1 MAQRHHDPTDPTAVP
16 ADALAGYL
24 RAQATEFLRAL
35 RTHRET
41 GGAGGSAP
49 LRAQSGAGDAGAE
62 ESTDAALAL
71 RRSARRISG
80 TLHTFRP
87 LLDADWSDSL
97 RPELAWLS
105 GTLGREHAYAARLDR
120 LVTALN
126 RLSGAAGFP
135 TQAALPARSTA
146 TAASTVG
153 SRPAGAER
161 ASGGGTPQAFKAPG
175 EDLGTAGPD
184 AGPAATPDRGS
195 LTVGAAKAGALLDR
209 RLTLA
214 RTRAHSAAL
223 QALGSSRFH
232 AVADNVALLA
242 SEVPLSPTA
251 ATTDLRPLA
260 AAAHD
265 RLRDAVTGLPLHT
278 AGHPYN
284 AEALIHG
291 LSPDT
296 APHPQD
302 APWHQVRLL
311 LRLHR
316 YALEVLHPEAVPV
329 DVSLLAA
336 GESLNRHRDASEAAS
351 AAASAARTP
360 RIAPATAYALGILHA
375 DQRHEVEASRFAFQQ
390 SWQKGAVSTR

>member
-1 MAQRHHDPTDPTAVP
+1 MAQQHLDPTDPTVTP
-16 ADALAGYL
+16 ADAVAGYL
-24 RAQATEFLRAL
+24 RARATEFLRAL

-41 GGAGGSAP
+41 GG
-49 LRAQSGAGDAGAE
+49 GAAAGAE

-87 LLDADWSDSL
+87 LLDTDWSDSL
-97 RPELAWLS
+97 RPELAWLA

-120 LVTALN
+120 LVGALN
-126 RLSGAAGFP
+126 RLSGATPFP
-135 TQAALPARSTA
+135 AQQTVPARSASVAAGSRTPA
-146 TAASTVG
+146 AARPAASAVG
-153 SRPAGAER
+153 TRP
-161 ASGGGTPQAFKAPG
+161 
-175 EDLGTAGPD
+175 
-184 AGPAATPDRGS
+184 PAAPDRGN

-209 RLTLA
+209 QLTLA

-232 AVADNVALLA
+232 AVADSVAVLA
-242 SEVPLSPTA
+242 SEVPLTPTA
-251 ATTDLRPLA
+251 PTADLRPLA

-265 RLRDAVTGLPLHT
+265 RLCDAVTGLPLHT
-278 AGHPYN
+278 AAHPYN
-284 AEALIHG
+284 AEALVHG

-316 YALEVLHPEAVPV
+316 YALEVLYPEAVPV
-329 DVSLLAA
+329 DVRLLAA
-336 GESLNRHRDASEAAS
+336 GEALNRHRDASEAGS
-351 AAASAARTP
+351 AAAAAARTP
-360 RIAPATAYALGILHA
+360 RIAPATAYALGVLHA
-375 DQRHEVEASRFAFQQ
+375 DQRHEVEAARFAFQQ
-390 SWQKGAVSTR
+390 SWQKEAVSTS